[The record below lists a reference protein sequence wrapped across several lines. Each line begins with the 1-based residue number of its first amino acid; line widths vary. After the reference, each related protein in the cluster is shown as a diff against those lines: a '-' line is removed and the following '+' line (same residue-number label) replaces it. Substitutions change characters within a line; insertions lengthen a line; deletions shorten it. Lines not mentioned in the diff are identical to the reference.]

1 MKLYCYLQGGLGN
14 QMFQYAKGL
23 SVLRANGF
31 EELLLDTTSYKNQER
46 KVVQGGVTGRGY
58 DLDVFG
64 ISYNKTQKWEHSYP
78 ILRGYFQNIKE
89 FENVKDEIKK
99 EFTFKNKFS
108 DTIEALANE
117 IKNNDSV
124 SIHVRRGD
132 YVSNLNAFAWHG
144 VMDKE
149 YFENAMSIIESEISS
164 PTYYVFSED
173 IEWCIENIKGDDIV
187 YVGNEYAGEKDT
199 GHLYLMTQ
207 CKYHIMSN
215 SSYSWWGSFLGESEL
230 TIGPK
235 KWLANCTGSD
245 IMLDEWI
252 KI

>member
-31 EELLLDTTSYKNQER
+31 NELILDTSIYENQER
-46 KVVQGGVTGRGY
+46 NIVKEGVTGRGY
-58 DLDVFG
+58 DLDVFN
-64 ISYNKTQKWEHSYP
+64 ITYDKQNKWEHSYP

-89 FENVKDEIKK
+89 FENVQDEIKK
-99 EFTFKNKFS
+99 EFTFKQKFP
-108 DTIEALANE
+108 DNIENLADE
-117 IKNNDSV
+117 IRQNDSV

-132 YVSNLNAFAWHG
+132 YVSNLNALAWHG

-149 YFENAMSIIESEISS
+149 YFDKAMSIIESKISS

-173 IEWCIENIKGDDIV
+173 IDWCIENIHGSDIV

-215 SSYSWWGSFLGESEL
+215 SSYSWWGSFLADSKL
-230 TIGPK
+230 TIGPN

-245 IMLDEWI
+245 IMLQDWI